1 MATMTEDPQATAD
14 PVDVDDLAATDDAPT
29 VPELDPEA
37 ALLCALLHTTD
48 TPEARHITGHLTAG
62 DFLSPRYGELYA
74 VIADLITADEP
85 HHPTRVLAALTS
97 AGRMAG
103 HHGRLLADAL
113 QTVTL
118 LGTPAVGLTTL
129 AADVLDAAYRR
140 RFAATAHTLTRASAE
155 APTDEL
161 FEILLAQGRA
171 MRTETER
178 RASLTAGPTAAQEP
192 SATDTTRK
200 G

>member
-48 TPEARHITGHLTAG
+48 TTEARHITRHLEAS
-62 DFLSPRYGELYA
+62 DFLNPRYGDLYS
-74 VIADLITADEP
+74 VIADLIAAGEP
-85 HHPTRVLAALTS
+85 HHAPRVLAALTN

-103 HHGRLLADAL
+103 HQGRLLADAL
-113 QTVTL
+113 QVVAL
-118 LGTPAVGLTTL
+118 LGTPAIGVRTL

-140 RFAATAHTLTRASAE
+140 RFARTAAELTRASTE
-155 APTDEL
+155 AATDDL
-161 FEILLAQGRA
+161 FEILLDQGRA
-171 MRTETER
+171 MRRETKR
-178 RASLTAGPTAAQEP
+178 RADLTGGPTSGGEGQE
-192 SATDTTRK
+192 
-200 G
+200 

>member
-1 MATMTEDPQATAD
+1 MHTMTAEDPQATAD

-48 TPEARHITGHLTAG
+48 TTETRHITAHLTAG
-62 DFLSPRYGELYA
+62 DFLNPRYGDVFA
-74 VIADLITADEP
+74 VIADLVTADEP
-85 HHPTRVLAALTS
+85 HHPTRVLAAMTS
-97 AGRMAG
+97 AGRIAG
-103 HHGRLLADAL
+103 HHGQLLVDAL

-140 RFAATAHTLTRASAE
+140 RFAATAQALTQASAE
-155 APTDEL
+155 APTDAL

-171 MRTETER
+171 MRTETNR
-178 RASLTAGPTAAQEP
+178 RAALTAGPAA
-192 SATDTTRK
+192 TTT
-200 G
+200 

>member
-1 MATMTEDPQATAD
+1 MTA
-14 PVDVDDLAATDDAPT
+14 
-29 VPELDPEA
+29 
-37 ALLCALLHTTD
+37 
-48 TPEARHITGHLTAG
+48 
-62 DFLSPRYGELYA
+62 SPRQGRLPAAYLTGGAWLHCLPFTVDERAIVPRSFIAEL
-74 VIADLITADEP
+74 IAADEP

-140 RFAATAHTLTRASAE
+140 AFAATAHTLTRASAE

-178 RASLTAGPTAAQEP
+178 RASLTAGPTAAQ
-192 SATDTTRK
+192 
-200 G
+200 

>member
-1 MATMTEDPQATAD
+1 MHTMTTEDPQATAD

-48 TPEARHITGHLTAG
+48 TTEARHITAHLLES
-62 DFLSPRYGELYA
+62 DFLNTRYGQLYA
-74 VIADLITADEP
+74 VIAELIAADEP

-140 RFAATAHTLTRASAE
+140 RFAATAQTLTRASAE

-171 MRTETER
+171 MRTEAKR
-178 RASLTAGPTAAQEP
+178 RASLAAGPAGTTPAQ
-192 SATDTTRK
+192 S
-200 G
+200 

>member
-48 TPEARHITGHLTAG
+48 TTEARHITAHLLES
-62 DFLSPRYGELYA
+62 DFLNTRYGQLYA
-74 VIADLITADEP
+74 VIAELIAADEP

-140 RFAATAHTLTRASAE
+140 RFAAAAQTLTRASAE

-171 MRTETER
+171 MRTETRR
-178 RASLTAGPTAAQEP
+178 RASLTAGPTAAQ
-192 SATDTTRK
+192 
-200 G
+200 

>member
-48 TPEARHITGHLTAG
+48 TTEARHITAHLLES
-62 DFLSPRYGELYA
+62 DFLNIRYGQLYA
-74 VIADLITADEP
+74 VIAELIAADEP

-118 LGTPAVGLTTL
+118 LGTSTVGLRTL

-140 RFAATAHTLTRASAE
+140 RFARTAAELTRASTE
-155 APTDEL
+155 ASTDDL
-161 FEILLAQGRA
+161 FEILLGQGRA
-171 MRTETER
+171 MRRETNR
-178 RASLTAGPTAAQEP
+178 RADLTGGPTSGGEGEA
-192 SATDTTRK
+192 
-200 G
+200 

>member
-1 MATMTEDPQATAD
+1 MQTMTEDPQATAD

-48 TPEARHITGHLTAG
+48 TTEVCHITAHLTEA
-62 DFLSPRYGELYA
+62 DFLNPRYGQLYA
-74 VIADLITADEP
+74 VITELITADDP
-85 HHPTRVLAALTS
+85 HHPTRVLAALAS
-97 AGRMAG
+97 AGRMTG
-103 HHGRLLADAL
+103 HHGQLLADAL

-118 LGTPAVGLTTL
+118 LGTPAIGLTTL

-140 RFAATAHTLTRASAE
+140 RFATTAQVLTQASAE
-155 APTDEL
+155 APTDDL

-171 MRTETER
+171 MRTETKR
-178 RASLTAGPTAAQEP
+178 RVSLTAGPAATQ
-192 SATDTTRK
+192 
-200 G
+200 